1 MRNSVHRRAV
11 VLSQKRIIQN
21 YKRLEKLHLGKFEI
35 VIPESVIERFKP
47 ALVQIPGLSRIR
59 SSGESP
65 TNSFTQV
72 PLTHLLGVDGPG
84 ACRETQAI
92 WLESHILAIRSAKK
106 GDAVSYGGT
115 YVLESQKQLGLVP
128 VGFADGIDRK
138 LSGHLSV
145 ELPFVFAGISLKGFS
160 AKVLGRI
167 AMDSISIDLGNSS
180 NLKVG
185 HRVEV
190 FSPKSKFS
198 VFDAAQYLGIEA
210 GEIALRLSE
219 RAEVIL
225 CR

>member
-1 MRNSVHRRAV
+1 LRNSVHRRAV

-21 YKRLEKLHLGKFEI
+21 HKRLEKLHSSKFEI

-59 SSGESP
+59 SSLESP
-65 TNSFTQV
+65 SDLFPQV
-72 PLTHLLGVDGPG
+72 PLTHLLGVEGPG
-84 ACRETQAI
+84 ASSATQAI

-106 GDAVSYGGT
+106 GDSVSYGGT
-115 YVLESQKQLGLVP
+115 YVLENQKQLGLVP

-138 LSGHLSV
+138 LSGHLIV
-145 ELPFVFAGISLKGFS
+145 ELPVVISGIALKGLS

-167 AMDSISIDLGNSS
+167 AMDSISIDLGSSS
-180 NLKVG
+180 NPKVG
-185 HRVEV
+185 QRVEV
-190 FSPKSKFS
+190 FGPKSKFG
-198 VFDAAQYLGIEA
+198 VFDAAQCLGIEA

>member
-1 MRNSVHRRAV
+1 MRDSVHRRAV
-11 VLSQKRIIQN
+11 VLSRKRIIRN
-21 YKRLEKLHLGKFEI
+21 YKRLQKLHSGEFEI
-35 VIPESVIERFKP
+35 VIPETVIERFQP
-47 ALVQIPGLSRIR
+47 ALVKIPMLSRLG
-59 SSGESP
+59 SSEKTPSHLFP
-65 TNSFTQV
+65 QV
-72 PLTHLLGVDGPG
+72 PLTHLLGVEGPG
-84 ACRETQAI
+84 AGKATQAI

-145 ELPFVFAGISLKGFS
+145 ELPFVFSGISLKGFS

-167 AMDSISIDLGNSS
+167 AMDSISIDLGSS
-180 NLKVG
+180 SRLKVG

-219 RAEVIL
+219 RAEVIF